1 MTTTG
6 FATVNFDLWPQLSR
20 YIMIMLMFVGACAGS
35 TGGGIKISR
44 IMILFKTLKIEIE
57 KMMHPNSVKVVKL
70 NKKTITEPTIRGV
83 NVFMIA
89 YTAIVTLSILL
100 ISLDNFSFE
109 TTVTA
114 VIACMNNIGPG
125 LDMVGPTGNFSQF
138 SDFSK
143 LVLCLNMLLGRLEI
157 FPVIMLFAP
166 STWKQSVR

>member
-70 NKKTITEPTIRGV
+70 NKK
-83 NVFMIA
+83 
-89 YTAIVTLSILL
+89 
-100 ISLDNFSFE
+100 
-109 TTVTA
+109 
-114 VIACMNNIGPG
+114 NNHRAHDKRRECIH
-125 LDMVGPTGNFSQF
+125 D
-138 SDFSK
+138 
-143 LVLCLNMLLGRLEI
+143 
-157 FPVIMLFAP
+157 
-166 STWKQSVR
+166 SVYGYSYIINTSYKS

>member
-1 MTTTG
+1 
-6 FATVNFDLWPQLSR
+6 
-20 YIMIMLMFVGACAGS
+20 
-35 TGGGIKISR
+35 
-44 IMILFKTLKIEIE
+44 
-57 KMMHPNSVKVVKL
+57 
-70 NKKTITEPTIRGV
+70 
-83 NVFMIA
+83 MIA

-114 VIACMNNIGPG
+114 VIACINNIGPG